1 MVVKSVSITNAII
14 NGITRNYQNIIKTKT
29 YFWTTKIHVTVM
41 ISYCESDF
49 EATPTFLLRRLLFQS
64 ELILF
69 RNNWPTKVIWITQI
83 MCLLEGMESVSWM
96 YLQKVYI
103 IKSRKQNEKWFNFTH
118 LYSFNFFQ
126 YNSNFIYVYIK
137 HLRLKNLEH
146 NVHTYNILW

>member
-1 MVVKSVSITNAII
+1 MEKSVSITNAII

-29 YFWTTKIHVTVM
+29 YFWTTKITVM

-49 EATPTFLLRRLLFQS
+49 EATPTFLLLRLLFQS

-69 RNNWPTKVIWITQI
+69 RNNWPTNIIWITQI
-83 MCLLEGMESVSWM
+83 MCLLEGMENVSWM

-103 IKSRKQNEKWFNFTH
+103 IKSKKQNGKWFNLPH

-146 NVHTYNILW
+146 HVHTYIILW